1 MLHAEG
7 TIMSTDKEE
16 PDLEHLHSLVLED
29 FFGDLEALAVK
40 HRDDPNPDPTMQK
53 ILRLIQE

>member
-1 MLHAEG
+1 
-7 TIMSTDKEE
+7 MSTDKEE

-29 FFGDLEALAVK
+29 FFDDLEALAVK